1 LAPAGACACIR
12 RVSGAAGESSPVVER
27 VASGLV
33 VCLIAGLLSFAATW
47 LVRRHAPRLG
57 LVQAPNA
64 RSSHSV
70 PTPGGGGLGIVLGG
84 AVASLY
90 AVPSAPVPVLTALV
104 ASLVLAAVG
113 FRDDRAPLHPGLR
126 LLAQAALWLLAVL
139 ATGALTPLAAGAGIP
154 APLLLAGLA
163 LVGVYWINLFNFM
176 DGIDG
181 LAGSQAVFMLL
192 GAAAL
197 ALLGGAIGPD
207 APLLW
212 WLAGIAAA
220 TLGFLVLNWPPA
232 TIFMG
237 DVGSTWLGFVLA
249 VLALLTMSWGWLS
262 LWQWLILGAAFVT
275 DASVTLARRLLRGER
290 VLEAHR
296 RHAYQALAR
305 RWRSH
310 RRVTLLFI
318 GIDLAWLLPLA
329 VWAAGAGWVAA
340 ALAYAPLV
348 ALALAAG
355 AGAPEQAERA
365 R

>member
-1 LAPAGACACIR
+1 M
-12 RVSGAAGESSPVVER
+12 
-27 VASGLV
+27 ASGLV

-47 LVRRHAPRLG
+47 LVRRHASRLG
-57 LVQAPNA
+57 LVQAPNV

-84 AVASLY
+84 AVATLY
-90 AVPSAPVPVLTALV
+90 ALPAAPVPVVTALV
-104 ASLVLAAVG
+104 ASLALAAVG
-113 FRDDRAPLHPGLR
+113 FWDDRAPLHPGLR
-126 LLAQAALWLLAVL
+126 LLAQAALWLLVVL
-139 ATGALTPLAAGAGIP
+139 ASGALAPLAPAAGIP
-154 APLLLAGLA
+154 VLLLLAGLVLA
-163 LVGVYWINLFNFM
+163 GVYWINLFNFM

-197 ALLGGAIGPD
+197 ALAGGATGGE
-207 APLLW
+207 AAGLW

-220 TLGFLVLNWPPA
+220 TLGFLLLNWPPA

-249 VLALLTMSWGWLS
+249 ALALLTVSWGWLS
-262 LWQWLILGAAFVT
+262 AWQWLILGAAFLT
-275 DASVTLARRLLRGER
+275 DASVTLGRRLLRRER
-290 VLEAHR
+290 VFEAHR

-318 GIDLAWLLPLA
+318 AIDVAWLLPLA
-329 VWAAGAGWVAA
+329 AWAGGAGWPAA

-348 ALALAAG
+348 ALALLAG
-355 AGAPEQAERA
+355 AGAPEPGS
-365 R
+365 